1 MLIKL
6 GAGVLAAFL
15 GVTSAATVAVFDGGV
30 ALVEVENDDV
40 DLMLPVPMGLLNIGL
55 TLAPYL
61 TGEPIMPDMS
71 EHRDF
76 LHLVADQLRQLPDA
90 TFIEAKDGGERVTI
104 SRRGGHFIIDVDSTD
119 DRVHVSLPVE
129 ATARLLDRIAGF

>member
-1 MLIKL
+1 MLIKI

-15 GVTSAATVAVFDGGV
+15 GVSSAATVAVFDGGV

-40 DLMLPVPMGLLNIGL
+40 DLVIPVPMGLLNMGL

-61 TGEPIMPDMS
+61 TGEPIVPDMS

-76 LHLVADQLRQLPDA
+76 LRLVAEQLRQLPDA
-90 TFIEAKDGGERVTI
+90 TFIEAKDDGERVTI

-129 ATARLLDRIAGF
+129 ATARLLERIAGC